1 MRTPSDWNG
10 FPKGLESAFSLGSS
24 AEPSAHEPA
33 RHLRER
39 CSVAFGAGSRY
50 DSPRVFSYCSVTSF
64 GGIAPTSTVSAPLNA
79 STARSSILPANRK
92 WPVEVNARA
101 Y

>member
-50 DSPRVFSYCSVTSF
+50 GRVHSIEPDYDEV
-64 GGIAPTSTVSAPLNA
+64 IHLSAFLTGVA
-79 STARSSILPANRK
+79 A
-92 WPVEVNARA
+92 
-101 Y
+101 